1 MREAPHTVDRH
12 ALGDEHLLWEL
23 YYDTTHIVN
32 GRDYTA
38 AQCERWAP
46 TNKNMKEWIDRIRS
60 KNPFVARNQKTIV
73 GFAELDSDGH
83 IDYFYVHHAWT
94 RKGVGRLLY
103 TTIEAKACESQLPRL
118 YTESS
123 ITAMPFFV
131 EMGFTITEE
140 QEHLIC
146 EAPAKRYLMEKL
158 LRVANAA

>member
-23 YYDTTHIVN
+23 YHDTTHIVN
-32 GRDYTA
+32 GRDYTP

-46 TNKNMKEWIDRIRS
+46 ADKNMNEWIARIQS
-60 KNPFVARNQKTIV
+60 KNPFVARNRKTIV

-83 IDYFYVHHAWT
+83 IDFFYVHHAWT

-103 TTIEAKACESQLPRL
+103 TTIETEARDNQLPRL

-131 EMGFTITEE
+131 GMGFTITEE

-146 EAPAKRYLMEKL
+146 DAPAKRYLMQKSL
-158 LRVANAA
+158 LGANAA